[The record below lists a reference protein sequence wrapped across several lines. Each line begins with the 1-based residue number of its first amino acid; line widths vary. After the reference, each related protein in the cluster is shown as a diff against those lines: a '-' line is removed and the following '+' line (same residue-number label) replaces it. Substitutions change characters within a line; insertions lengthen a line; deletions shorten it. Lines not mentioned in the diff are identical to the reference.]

1 MIWESWK
8 FYRTFDGKDPA
19 EVLKKDSDVVAA
31 VVEDIFH
38 RRHKESAVLCQQEAL
53 ERLPKGWDIGIS
65 LNAVSSH
72 YYDCR
77 PVSDRRFTV
86 PTITRWDH
94 RDGIEKAGFVRY
106 KATECGW
113 CGAPWEDGRL
123 ECPSCG
129 GS

>member
-38 RRHKESAVLCQQEAL
+38 RRHKESAVLCQEAL

-94 RDGIEKAGFVRY
+94 RDGIEKAGFVPY